1 MELNYLLL
9 LSFLFY
15 LFLGIYLIVK
25 NNNISSS
32 SIYLGLF
39 FIALGFSPLSLV
51 LFNINYNDASFFLP
65 YLVIQTHMFWFY
77 YYINAVIGNKISKF
91 NFYFSIILFALIFM
105 LNIYSI
111 IEIYQSGI
119 FSKQTIIFPF
129 QVIKGEQLSFITKF
143 NYIVRIFLS
152 VILYIYTLFILKKFK
167 NTGLDKKSKKDL
179 YRWLINMVIFLL
191 IFSLSRIA
199 LFGMSMYLTIDFSSI
214 NFYYF
219 IFTQLLLL
227 FFVSQIFK
235 YPLISLG
242 IPISKR
248 TYKPKSNEIDQTSR
262 TYLFDSD
269 VMDEKIIDWENS
281 STSYL
286 NKNFNL
292 SKFAQE
298 IGIDELEIIYYLNEY
313 KEINFQDYLNF
324 LRITFVLSK
333 IEQHFLKEHSISEL
347 AEVAGFSDRK
357 NLESIFKKI
366 LNRNIQEFIEHE

>member
-25 NNNISSS
+25 NNKISSS
-32 SIYLGLF
+32 STYLGLF

-51 LFNINYNDASFFLP
+51 LYNINYDDAFFLP

-119 FSKQTIIFPF
+119 FSKQTKIFPF
-129 QVIKGEQLSFITKF
+129 QVIKGEQLSFITRF
-143 NYIVRIFLS
+143 NYLVRILLS
-152 VILYIYTLFILKKFK
+152 VIIYIYALFILKKFK
-167 NTGLDKKSKKDL
+167 NARLDKKSKKDL

-191 IFSLSRIA
+191 IFSSSRIA
-199 LFGMSMYLTIDFSSI
+199 LFGMSMYLTIDFYSI

-262 TYLFDSD
+262 MYLFDSNL
-269 VMDEKIIDWENS
+269 MNQKLIDWENS
-281 STSYL
+281 SNSYL

-292 SKFAQE
+292 SKFAKE
-298 IGIDELEIIYYLNEY
+298 IEIDELEIIYYLNEY
-313 KEINFQDYLNF
+313 KEINFEDYLNF
-324 LRITFVLSK
+324 LRISFVLSK

-366 LNRNIQEFIEHE
+366 LNRNLQEYIEHE

>member
-32 SIYLGLF
+32 STYLGLF

-51 LFNINYNDASFFLP
+51 LFNINYNDAFFLP
-65 YLVIQTHMFWFY
+65 YLLIQTHMFWFY

-105 LNIYSI
+105 LNIYSA
-111 IEIYQSGI
+111 IEISQSGI
-119 FSKQTIIFPF
+119 FSKQTKIFPF
-129 QVIKGEQLSFITKF
+129 QVVKGEQLSFITRF
-143 NYIVRIFLS
+143 NYLVRILLS
-152 VILYIYTLFILKKFK
+152 VIIYIYALFILKKFK
-167 NTGLDKKSKKDL
+167 NAGLYKKSKKDL
-179 YRWLINMVIFLL
+179 YRWLINMVTFLL
-191 IFSLSRIA
+191 IFSSSRIG
-199 LFGMSMYLTIDFSSI
+199 LFFMSMYLTIDFSSI

-262 TYLFDSD
+262 MYLFDSNL
-269 VMDEKIIDWENS
+269 MNQKLIDWENS

-292 SKFAQE
+292 SKFAKE
-298 IGIDELEIIYYLNEY
+298 IEIDELEIIYYLNEY

-324 LRITFVLSK
+324 LRISFVLSK

-366 LNRNIQEFIEHE
+366 LNRNLQEFIEHV

>member
-32 SIYLGLF
+32 STYLGLF

-51 LFNINYNDASFFLP
+51 LYNINYDDAFFLP

-119 FSKQTIIFPF
+119 FLKQTKIFPF

-143 NYIVRIFLS
+143 HYLVRILLS
-152 VILYIYTLFILKKFK
+152 VILYIYSLFILKKFK
-167 NTGLDKKSKKDL
+167 ESGLDKKSKKDL

-191 IFSLSRIA
+191 IFSSSRIA
-199 LFGMSMYLTIDFSSI
+199 LFGMSMYLTIDFYSI

-262 TYLFDSD
+262 MYLFDSNL
-269 VMDEKIIDWENS
+269 MNQKLIDWENS

-292 SKFAQE
+292 SKFAKE
-298 IGIDELEIIYYLNEY
+298 IEIDELEIIYYLNEY

-324 LRITFVLSK
+324 LRISFVLSK

-366 LNRNIQEFIEHE
+366 LNRNLQEFIEHE

>member
-32 SIYLGLF
+32 STYLGLF

-51 LFNINYNDASFFLP
+51 LFNINYNDAFFLP
-65 YLVIQTHMFWFY
+65 YLLIQTHMFWFY

-105 LNIYSI
+105 LNIYSA
-111 IEIYQSGI
+111 IEISQSGI
-119 FSKQTIIFPF
+119 FSKQTKIFPF
-129 QVIKGEQLSFITKF
+129 QVVKGEQLSFITRF
-143 NYIVRIFLS
+143 NYLVRILLS
-152 VILYIYTLFILKKFK
+152 VIIYIYALFILKKFK
-167 NTGLDKKSKKDL
+167 NAGLYKKSKKDL
-179 YRWLINMVIFLL
+179 YRWLINMVTFLL
-191 IFSLSRIA
+191 IFSSSRIA
-199 LFGMSMYLTIDFSSI
+199 LFFMSMYLTIDFSSI

-262 TYLFDSD
+262 MYLFDSNL
-269 VMDEKIIDWENS
+269 MNQKLIDWENS

-292 SKFAQE
+292 SKFAKE
-298 IGIDELEIIYYLNEY
+298 IEIDELEIIYYLNEY

-324 LRITFVLSK
+324 LRISFVLSK

-366 LNRNIQEFIEHE
+366 LNRNLQEYIEHE

>member
-15 LFLGIYLIVK
+15 LFLGIYIIIK

-32 SIYLGLF
+32 STYLGLF

-51 LFNINYNDASFFLP
+51 IYNLDYHDAFFLP
-65 YLVIQTHMFWFY
+65 YLVVQTHMFWFY

-91 NFYFSIILFALIFM
+91 NFYFSITIFSLIFI

-111 IEIYQSGI
+111 IEISQSGI
-119 FSKQTIIFPF
+119 FSKQTKIFPF
-129 QVIKGEQLSFITKF
+129 QVINHEQLSFIAKF
-143 NYIVRIFLS
+143 HYLVRILLS
-152 VILYIYTLFILKKFK
+152 VLIYIYALIILKKFK
-167 NTGLDKKSKKDL
+167 DSGLDKKSKKDL
-179 YRWLINMVIFLL
+179 YRWLISMVIFLL
-191 IFSLSRIA
+191 IFSSSRIA
-199 LFGMSMYLTIDFSSI
+199 LFTMSMYLTIDFSST

-219 IFTQLLLL
+219 IFTQILLL

-242 IPISKR
+242 IPMSKR
-248 TYKPKSNEIDQTSR
+248 TYKPGINEIDQTSR
-262 TYLFDSD
+262 SYLFDSNL
-269 VMDEKIIDWENS
+269 MNQKIIDWENS

-286 NKNFNL
+286 NKDFNL
-292 SKFAQE
+292 SKFAKE
-298 IGIDELEIIYYLNEY
+298 IEIDELEIVYYLNEY

-357 NLESIFKKI
+357 SLESIFKKI
-366 LNRNIQEFIEHE
+366 INRNLQEYIEHV

>member
-25 NNNISSS
+25 NNKISSS
-32 SIYLGLF
+32 STYLGLF

-51 LFNINYNDASFFLP
+51 LYNINYNDAFFLP

-105 LNIYSI
+105 LNIYSA
-111 IEIYQSGI
+111 IEISQSGI
-119 FSKQTIIFPF
+119 FSKQTKIFPF
-129 QVIKGEQLSFITKF
+129 QVIKGEQLSFITRF
-143 NYIVRIFLS
+143 NYLVRILLS
-152 VILYIYTLFILKKFK
+152 VIIYIYALFILKKFK
-167 NTGLDKKSKKDL
+167 NAGLDKKSKKDL

-191 IFSLSRIA
+191 IFSSSRIA
-199 LFGMSMYLTIDFSSI
+199 LFLMSMYLTIDFSSI

-248 TYKPKSNEIDQTSR
+248 TYKPKINEIDQTSR
-262 TYLFDSD
+262 MYLFDSNL
-269 VMDEKIIDWENS
+269 MNQKLIDWENS
-281 STSYL
+281 SNSYL

-292 SKFAQE
+292 SKFAKE
-298 IGIDELEIIYYLNEY
+298 IEIDELEIIYYLNEY
-313 KEINFQDYLNF
+313 KEINFQEYLNF
-324 LRITFVLSK
+324 LRISFVLSK

-347 AEVAGFSDRK
+347 AEVAGFSGVK
-357 NLESIFKKI
+357 NFESTFRKI
-366 LNRNIQEFIEHE
+366 LNCTLQEFIDHE